1 MATRGSSLCLSRQ
14 PGLSVTQEQGK
25 TPAQASLAGLGPG
38 SPVKL
43 LGPGAGPCRLAV
55 GQVPL
60 QWVSFWVW
68 VGGGGGALSFL
79 TALS

>member
-1 MATRGSSLCLSRQ
+1 MQLQPVSRE
-14 PGLSVTQEQGK
+14 PGLSVTWEQDK
-25 TPAQASLAGLGPG
+25 TPAQASPAALAPG

-60 QWVSFWVW
+60 RWVSFCVW
-68 VGGGGGALSFL
+68 VGGGALSFL